1 MLQTVG
7 ADHLRYRLAIPKRL
21 SRVAAVTLA
30 ALLLH
35 ACGQAPPPGNASSSE
50 PADVADT
57 ETGNLRV
64 CNQTA
69 NVVSIAVGYK
79 ATEDWRSDGWWLA
92 EPGKCA
98 IVYTGDVAARRY
110 YYIYAADD
118 VGGGAWQGEHG
129 MCTRDET
136 FTIFGA
142 GNCLARGYDQ
152 TGFFEVDTQNK
163 ADWTLQLTEANIT
176 TETGTDDLTGTDA
189 VDGGDVPPG
198 EEPPPG
204 DQTGGGD
211 GE

>member
-1 MLQTVG
+1 
-7 ADHLRYRLAIPKRL
+7 LRYSVAIPKRL
-21 SRVAAVTLA
+21 GRAAALLLA

-35 ACGQAPPPGNASSSE
+35 ACGQSPPAANASSSE
-50 PADVADT
+50 PSEVADA
-57 ETGNLRV
+57 ESGSLRV

-69 NVVSIAVGYK
+69 NLVSIALGYH
-79 ATEDWRSDGWWLA
+79 ADDGWRSDGWWQA

-98 IVYTGDVAARRY
+98 VVFSGDMAARRY

-142 GNCLARGYDQ
+142 DNCLARGYDQ

-189 VDGGDVPPG
+189 VDGGDA
-198 EEPPPG
+198 PPG
-204 DQTGGGD
+204 DDVPQGDETGGGD